1 MQGRSLFDL
10 LSMDERIIVLSSEE
24 DKLLITWNQ
33 SATFQAWNLMDD
45 GSWVE
50 NAILTMSGNEP
61 KTYERARNVACDWNL
76 GNIGDTVKY
85 LY

>member
-1 MQGRSLFDL
+1 MNGRSLWDV
-10 LSMDERIIVLSSEE
+10 LSMDERVIVLSSEE

-33 SATFQAWNLMDD
+33 SDTFQAWNLHAD

-50 NAILTMSGNEP
+50 NAILTQSGYGP
-61 KTYERARNVACDWNL
+61 STYAQARKVAIDWNL
-76 GNIGDTVKY
+76 GNIGDTTKY

>member
-1 MQGRSLFDL
+1 MKGRSLFDV
-10 LSMDERIIVLSSEE
+10 LSMDERIIVLAILSSEE

-33 SATFQAWNLMDD
+33 SDTFQAWNQDQD

-50 NAILTMSGNEP
+50 NAILTHSGYGP
-61 KTYERARNVACDWNL
+61 KSFAQARKVAIDWF
-76 GNIGDTVKY
+76 